1 MRCVHTEEP
10 VTGTMMMRM
19 WAWHG
24 ELLGGSSATGDQ
36 LSTPAS
42 ASSAVGTTA
51 STE

>member
-1 MRCVHTEEP
+1 MWCVHTEEP
-10 VTGTMMMRM
+10 VMGTMMVRM

-36 LSTPAS
+36 LSAPAS
-42 ASSAVGTTA
+42 ASPAVGTTA